1 MEKDFNPNTAGM
13 FTLANHLY
21 VYGWTKWNTR
31 ATRREF
37 WLGGLGVFIYALP
50 LIVPYIYSM
59 DFDVYASELEENPF
73 AMFTPLTWVLM
84 VILNLVF
91 FVPEIGAVVR
101 RLHDTGRSGW
111 WYLVLQLLSLLPLVN
126 IIACITL
133 LVFWCSDSDKK
144 PNKWGV
150 SPKYGAP
157 LPSVP
162 GTRV

>member
-111 WYLVLQLLSLLPLVN
+111 WYLVLQLLGLIPLVN
-126 IIACITL
+126 IIASITL
-133 LVFWCSDSDKK
+133 LVFWCSDSEKK

-150 SPKYGAP
+150 SPKYGSP